1 MTDIG
6 PDDAPDE
13 RTDSRGPG
21 ELGSPAIKTA
31 WQQTLEDMRALEAQ
45 REEEG
50 WEVVS
55 LVAGDTAPTTPSTS
69 RDDSFGLV
77 FVVPGSDAEAF
88 AEAFERGTFPR
99 YEVYRNTA
107 DRHVFLVVEYL
118 DPEEELAVLVAGAYS
133 LERAEDMAKIAQREE
148 EMYTHVRKL
157 DGTVVGSFRHEKYAK
172 FVPDAGEFSR

>member
-6 PDDAPDE
+6 PDDAPNE
-13 RTDSRGPG
+13 RAGPPEPG
-21 ELGSPAIKTA
+21 ELGTAAIKSA
-31 WQQTLEDMRALEAQ
+31 WQQTLEDARALEAE

-55 LVAGDTAPTTPSTS
+55 LVAGDTAPTTPESG

-107 DRHVFLVVEYL
+107 DGHVFLVVEYL
-118 DPEEELAVLVAGAYS
+118 DPEEGLTVLVAGAHS
-133 LERAEDMAKIAQREE
+133 LERADGMAKVAQREG

-157 DGTVVGSFRHEKYAK
+157 DGTVLGSFRHEKYEK
-172 FVPDAGEFSR
+172 FLPDASEFSG